1 MNGEEQYETD
11 RIADGLLPTRE
22 GLKAAQTLLI
32 QLQAMLG
39 DGLRLDD
46 IAINYAAKDINVN
59 FTPEEYLAFAM
70 DSVTKVRRILPENS
84 KISADCWRTYAWGW
98 DNPWRHTE

>member
-1 MNGEEQYETD
+1 MRQINY
-11 RIADGLLPTRE
+11 ADGLLPTRE
-22 GLKAAQTLLI
+22 GLKAAKTLLI

-46 IAINYAAKDINVN
+46 IAVNYAAKDIKVN

-70 DSVTKVRRILPENS
+70 ESVNKAIGATDKTGEF
-84 KISADCWRTYAWGW
+84 
-98 DNPWRHTE
+98 